1 MDYHLLNNE
10 VSIFCK
16 EELRLINKGNFYC
29 TSKQIDD
36 SLSYIAG
43 MKRIIRLCNRSNDVQ
58 KNITALEEV
67 EKALEAVFEEE

>member
-1 MDYHLLNNE
+1 MDYHLLNDE

-29 TSKQIDD
+29 TPKQIDD

-58 KNITALEEV
+58 KNIAALEEV

>member
-1 MDYHLLNNE
+1 MDYHLLNDE

-16 EELRLINKGNFYC
+16 EDLRLINKGNFYF

-36 SLSYIAG
+36 SLSYIAV

-58 KNITALEEV
+58 KNIESLEEV

>member
-1 MDYHLLNNE
+1 MDYHLLNDE

-36 SLSYIAG
+36 SLSYISG

-58 KNITALEEV
+58 KNIAALEEV